1 MDNTNYI
8 SWSMHALT
16 MGGPAPE
23 AASPGLKL
31 RPQALMLDRSL
42 DLGYRRIK
50 KKEKRTYAQL
60 NESRP
65 RTVVTRRNNCPR
77 NCSALGATDPGIL

>member
-1 MDNTNYI
+1 
-8 SWSMHALT
+8 MHALT

-31 RPQALMLDRSL
+31 RPQAFKLDRSL
-42 DLGYRRIK
+42 DLGYSRIK